1 MQLNYHR
8 VGSGSPL
15 VLIHGIGHSWKGF
28 SPVLDLL
35 APERDVIAIDLPG
48 FGNSPPPPAGTP
60 AGVHSLAQLVGEFL
74 DELGIERP
82 HVAGNSLGGW
92 VALELAKAGRA
103 ASATGLSPAGFH
115 NRAEA
120 VFQRRSLWAG
130 VRLAR
135 LMAPWADRVME
146 PRAVRRL
153 ATGQYVATELTREQA
168 VEIFRGA
175 AAAAWFDQTLN
186 AVTRDA
192 FTGGGQIDVPV
203 TIAWGDHDRLLRP
216 RQAWRA
222 ARAIPIARIVALAGC
237 GHLPM
242 YDNPELVARVLLEGS
257 SSTKSLR
264 EREPASATL
273 PPAPA

>member
-8 VGSGSPL
+8 AGSGPTL

-35 APERDVIAIDLPG
+35 AAERDVIAIDLPG

-74 DELGIERP
+74 DEIGIERP

-120 VFQRRSLWAG
+120 VYQRRSLWAG

-135 LMAPWADRVME
+135 LMAPWADRVMK

-153 ATGQYVATELTREQA
+153 AAGQYVATEVTREQA

-175 AAAAWFDQTLN
+175 AAASWFDQTLT
-186 AVTRDA
+186 AITHEK
-192 FTGGGQIDVPV
+192 FTGGEQIEVPV
-203 TIAWGDHDRLLRP
+203 TIAWGDRDRLLLP

-222 ARAIPIARIVALAGC
+222 ARAIPMARVMALPGC

-242 YDNPELVARVLLEGS
+242 YDNPELVARVLLAAS
-257 SSTKSLR
+257 SSPKSLR
-264 EREPASATL
+264 EQEPASATL